1 VGLRMRRLRIIDLNT
16 GDQPIFNEDRSL
28 AIVFNGEIYNYR
40 ELRKKLLAK
49 GHRFASAS
57 DTEVIVHLYEDFGA
71 EAVNHVHGESTSAI
85 RTEFFSRETAWA
97 SSPCTTQKRPM
108 ASVLWA
114 LLMFH
119 LWADNYAH

>member
-1 VGLRMRRLRIIDLNT
+1 
-16 GDQPIFNEDRSL
+16 
-28 AIVFNGEIYNYR
+28 
-40 ELRKKLLAK
+40 LAK

-71 EAVNHVHGESTSAI
+71 EAVNHLDGMFAMAI
-85 RTEFFSRETAWA
+85 HERDTDRVFSRETAWA